1 LPLARDFL
9 AASASITMPATRKRF
24 FISYSRAD
32 KDLVEPI
39 VQLLRT
45 APTDV
50 FFDIDSIEPGAIWTD
65 RLERAIKGA
74 SSFVIFWCD
83 HSAKSSWDKAVFMV
97 TSCLAFQP

>member
-1 LPLARDFL
+1 
-9 AASASITMPATRKRF
+9 MPAARKRF

-32 KDLVEPI
+32 KDLVEP
-39 VQLLRT
+39 VVTLLRT

-50 FFDIDSIEPGAIWTD
+50 FFDIDSIQPGDIWTN

-83 HSAKSSWDKAVFMV
+83 HSANSPWVRKE
-97 TSCLAFQP
+97 